1 MKAFTVFL
9 LKELKSIARDPK
21 IIIGM
26 IIAPIILVA
35 VLYGFMG
42 SAMRQQIEEAV
53 RASGSIVLIDLDRGN
68 WTQSLAKHLEAIGL
82 NVTYSQRDAAPSIDE
97 MAELMEESRAKIL
110 YVVPRGFSKNLTEMI
125 PGVVECYVL
134 MKSLS
139 FIEMG
144 IISAAESYIR
154 LFSESISKSI
164 LVNIGISE
172 SFAKN
177 PVLSSSRVVLA
188 GKVFGSPQAL
198 LNLLLSLSFVMPL
211 LAVMFIIFISQY
223 AVMAMAVEKEEKMF
237 ETLLS
242 LPINRTTI
250 IAVKLLTSI
259 IIGLATMGVYASIFI
274 WFFGNMVSSGFE
286 GSSQGQLGISGESIN
301 LFELVKPESIA
312 LILIGLASVATFVL
326 SLLMLVS
333 LFAEDVRTAQ
343 TFTGIIIFPVV
354 FAAYAAMFVDIAVLS
369 PSATIAISMIP
380 VLNTAMSIKF
390 SVMGDTFLVALANLS
405 NLAYAIITIVALRNV
420 VSSEKVFTA
429 KLSLKSP
436 RMAFKKYKSA

>member
-1 MKAFTVFL
+1 MNAFTVFL

-35 VLYGFMG
+35 ALYGFMG
-42 SAMRQQIEEAV
+42 SAMKQQIEEAA
-53 RASGSIVLIDLDRGN
+53 RASGSVTLIDLDHGN
-68 WTQSLAKHLEAIGL
+68 WTQSLVKYLEAIGL
-82 NVTYSQRDAAPSIDE
+82 NVTYSQKDAAPSISE
-97 MAELMEESRAKIL
+97 ITELMEEGAKIL
-110 YVVPRGFSKNLTEMI
+110 YVVPGGFSRNLTEMTT
-125 PGVVECYVL
+125 GAVECYVL

-144 IISAAESYIR
+144 VVSAAESYIKS
-154 LFSESISKSI
+154 FSESISKSI
-164 LVNIGISE
+164 LINMGVPE
-172 SFAKN
+172 SFAKY

-188 GKVFGSPQAL
+188 GKVFGSPQTL
-198 LNLLLSLSFVMPL
+198 VNLVLSLSLVMPL
-211 LAVMFIIFISQY
+211 LVVMFIAFVSQY

-250 IAVKLLTSI
+250 IAVKLLVSI
-259 IIGLATMGVYASIFI
+259 IIGLATMGVYAGIFM
-274 WFFGNMVSSGFE
+274 WFFSNAVSSSFE
-286 GSSQGQLGISGESIN
+286 GSPQGQAGISGESIN
-301 LFELVKPESIA
+301 LFELVKPESMT
-312 LILIGLASVATFVL
+312 LILIGLASVAIFML

-343 TFTGIIIFPVV
+343 TFTGIVTFPVA
-354 FAAYAAMFVDIAVLS
+354 FAAYAAMFIDIAVLP

-390 SVMGDTFLVALANLS
+390 SVVGDASLAALASLS
-405 NLAYAIITIVALRNV
+405 NLAYAIVTVVALRSIV
-420 VSSEKVFTA
+420 RSERVFVA
-429 KLSLKSP
+429 KLSLKPP
-436 RMAFKKYKSA
+436 RRLFKKYGSA

>member
-110 YVVPRGFSKNLTEMI
+110 YVIPRGFSKNLTEMI

-177 PVLSSSRVVLA
+177 PVLSSSKVVLA

-198 LNLLLSLSFVMPL
+198 LNLVLSLSFVMPL

-223 AVMAMAVEKEEKMF
+223 A
-237 ETLLS
+237 
-242 LPINRTTI
+242 
-250 IAVKLLTSI
+250 
-259 IIGLATMGVYASIFI
+259 
-274 WFFGNMVSSGFE
+274 
-286 GSSQGQLGISGESIN
+286 
-301 LFELVKPESIA
+301 
-312 LILIGLASVATFVL
+312 
-326 SLLMLVS
+326 
-333 LFAEDVRTAQ
+333 
-343 TFTGIIIFPVV
+343 
-354 FAAYAAMFVDIAVLS
+354 
-369 PSATIAISMIP
+369 
-380 VLNTAMSIKF
+380 
-390 SVMGDTFLVALANLS
+390 
-405 NLAYAIITIVALRNV
+405 
-420 VSSEKVFTA
+420 
-429 KLSLKSP
+429 
-436 RMAFKKYKSA
+436 

>member
-1 MKAFTVFL
+1 MKAFTIFL

-26 IIAPIILVA
+26 IIAPIVLIA

-53 RASGSIVLIDLDRGN
+53 KASGAVVLIDLDHGN

-82 NVTYSQRDAAPSIDE
+82 NITHSQRDAAPSVDE
-97 MAELMEESRAKIL
+97 MVELMEEKRAKIL
-110 YVVPRGFSKNLTEMI
+110 YVVPRGFSRNLTEMMT
-125 PGVVECYVL
+125 GVVECYVL
-134 MKSLS
+134 IKSLS
-139 FIEMG
+139 FTEMG
-144 IISAAESYIR
+144 IASSAESYIR
-154 LFSESISKSI
+154 LFSESISRSI
-164 LVNIGISE
+164 LVNIGVSE

-177 PVLSSSRVVLA
+177 PVLTSSRVVLA
-188 GKVFGSPQAL
+188 GKVFESPQAL
-198 LNLLLSLSFVMPL
+198 LNLVLSLSFIMPL
-211 LAVMFIIFISQY
+211 LAVMFIVFISQY

-250 IAVKLLTSI
+250 IAVKLLISI
-259 IIGLATMGVYASIFI
+259 IIGLATMGVYAGIFI
-274 WFFGNMVSSGFE
+274 WFFSSMVSSSFE
-286 GSSQGQLGISGESIN
+286 GRPQGQVGISGESIN
-301 LFELVKPESIA
+301 LFELVKPESIV

-343 TFTGIIIFPVV
+343 TFTGIMIFPVV
-354 FAAYAAMFVDIAVLS
+354 FAAYAAMFIDIAVLS
-369 PSATIAISMIP
+369 PSATITVSMIP

-390 SVMGDTFLVALANLS
+390 SVMGDTLLVALANLS
-405 NLAYAIITIVALRNV
+405 NLAYATITIVALRSV
-420 VSSEKVFTA
+420 VRSERVFTA
-429 KLSLKSP
+429 KLSLKP
-436 RMAFKKYKSA
+436 PGRIFKKYRST

>member
-1 MKAFTVFL
+1 MNAFTVFL

-35 VLYGFMG
+35 ALYGFMG
-42 SAMRQQIEEAV
+42 SAMKQQIEEAA
-53 RASGSIVLIDLDRGN
+53 RASGSVTLIDLDHGN
-68 WTQSLAKHLEAIGL
+68 WTQSLVKYLEAIGL
-82 NVTYSQRDAAPSIDE
+82 NVTYSQKDAAPSISE
-97 MAELMEESRAKIL
+97 ITELMEEGAKIL
-110 YVVPRGFSKNLTEMI
+110 YVVPGGFSRNLTEMTT
-125 PGVVECYVL
+125 GAVECYVL

-144 IISAAESYIR
+144 VVSAAESYIKS
-154 LFSESISKSI
+154 FSESISKSI
-164 LVNIGISE
+164 LINMGVPE
-172 SFAKN
+172 SFAKY

-188 GKVFGSPQAL
+188 GKVFGSPQTL
-198 LNLLLSLSFVMPL
+198 VNLVLSLSLVMPL
-211 LAVMFIIFISQY
+211 LVVMFIAFVSQY

-250 IAVKLLTSI
+250 IAVKLLVSI
-259 IIGLATMGVYASIFI
+259 IIGLATMGVYAGIFM
-274 WFFGNMVSSGFE
+274 WFFSNAVSSSFG
-286 GSSQGQLGISGESIN
+286 GSPQGQAGISGESIN
-301 LFELVKPESIA
+301 LFELVKPESMT
-312 LILIGLASVATFVL
+312 LILIGLASVAIFML

-343 TFTGIIIFPVV
+343 TFTGIVTFPVA
-354 FAAYAAMFVDIAVLS
+354 FAAYAAMFIDIAVLP

-390 SVMGDTFLVALANLS
+390 SVVGDASLAALASLS
-405 NLAYAIITIVALRNV
+405 NLAYAIVTVVALRSIV
-420 VSSEKVFTA
+420 RSERVFVA
-429 KLSLKSP
+429 KLSLKPP
-436 RMAFKKYKSA
+436 RRLFKKYGSA